1 MTEDFEL
8 EHTNNV
14 QRKRRRPR
22 PFQDLLFFQAG
33 PVPKVPNSYPNLLF
47 SVLFFLSLSARKE
60 GEDVEREEGRGGT
73 LIKFLPHREFLR
85 PPAPPSENKYEVADY

>member
-1 MTEDFEL
+1 MFGEQEEGHVLSKTYS
-8 EHTNNV
+8 
-14 QRKRRRPR
+14 
-22 PFQDLLFFQAG
+22 FFRAG
-33 PVPKVPNSYPNLLF
+33 PVPKVSNSYPNLLF

-85 PPAPPSENKYEVADY
+85 PPAPPSENKYKIADYIFTLIPNFT